1 MINVKIE
8 INILKWMLKKLMF
21 LFIWI
26 VIINISYINFLNI
39 EIILYKRFDVMD
51 GLKKVDWLI
60 YKKILYNNASIYFL

>member
-1 MINVKIE
+1 MIKLKKNKNIYEKIVLHVINVKIE

-26 VIINISYINFLNI
+26 VIINISYISFLNI

-51 GLKKVDWLI
+51 GLKKVD
-60 YKKILYNNASIYFL
+60 